1 MIACAHGLMT
11 ERTKRQIVRMV
22 GEFFREAA
30 VLVAV
35 FAPLDFVLRERPLTT
50 VYFLNTVGIVLFC
63 LGLGVRLGIE
73 SDD

>member
-1 MIACAHGLMT
+1 MIACALGLMT

-35 FAPLDFVLRERPLTT
+35 FAPLDFVLRERLLTT

>member
-1 MIACAHGLMT
+1 MIACALGLMT